1 MKKNI
6 RKAIVMALV
15 LVMAMTTVAQ
25 ADTIISP
32 VFRLPSAASRPTEVP
47 TVEPT
52 AEPTAE
58 PTVEPTAEPTA
69 GPTEE
74 PVVEVTAEPT
84 EEPTE
89 VPVVEATAEPTVE
102 PTAEP
107 TEVQVEKPVT
117 DLAVSISSNLAGRRV
132 VVEGTEMILT
142 AVVTGADEYEYT
154 IQWQQSSD
162 NGATWQDIPGA
173 QGTSHSFILRP
184 EHNGMYWRAVV
195 DVIIPDTIE

>member
-52 AEPTAE
+52 AAPTAE
-58 PTVEPTAEPTA
+58 PTVEPVVEATEEPTA
-69 GPTEE
+69 AEPTEE
-74 PVVEVTAEPT
+74 PVVEV
-84 EEPTE
+84 
-89 VPVVEATAEPTVE
+89 TAEPTVE

-107 TEVQVEKPVT
+107 TEVQVEGPVT